1 MKKILLLTVAVALL
15 LSTAL
20 AFAAGGGEQ
29 AAGGK
34 KFRIA
39 VSLPPANNAWQAKML
54 DSVTGRG
61 GQGHRQVRD
70 RS

>member
-1 MKKILLLTVAVALL
+1 MA
-15 LSTAL
+15 
-20 AFAAGGGEQ
+20 

-54 DSVTGRG
+54 DSVNAEIAKDTDNFEITVKNAVDDADQLNSCRPS
-61 GQGHRQVRD
+61 RPAATT
-70 RS
+70 